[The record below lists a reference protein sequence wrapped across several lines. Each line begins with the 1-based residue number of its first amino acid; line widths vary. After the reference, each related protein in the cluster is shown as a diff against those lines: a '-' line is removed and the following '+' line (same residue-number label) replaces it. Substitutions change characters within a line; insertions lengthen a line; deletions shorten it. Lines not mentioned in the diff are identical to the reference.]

1 MDFGI
6 HIGTRGC
13 LTSRENVMAVA
24 QRAEALGYAYLG
36 VSDHLIV
43 PVQSDSALSHTP
55 RMAAGRRADTGDCF
69 DCIATLAFLAGCTQR
84 IKLLTSVVVV
94 PYRPAVLTAKLFMT
108 ADVLS
113 GGRVIAGVG
122 VGWMPEEFAALGTP
136 AIRRARRG
144 DRRISGGLAF
154 AVDRREAEARRQVC
168 QLRRCA
174 VLAKTGIKAAAAD
187 LGRRRKCPCVAPHGE
202 VRRRLV
208 SGVEQPGYPPQHAG
222 APAEGHRKTASRGG
236 ARRPG
241 SFIDRCRLS
250 VVCPAMWT
258 TERSPEP
265 RQLFSGSSDDMLA
278 DAAALETAGARHA
291 IFYVQRPTIE
301 ETLDVIQR
309 FGEEVVRK
317 A

>member
-24 QRAEALGYAYLG
+24 QCAEALGYAYLG

-43 PVQSDSALSHTP
+43 PVQSAVRYQYTAD
-55 RMAAGRRADTGDCF
+55 GRWPGADTGDCF

-136 AIRRARRG
+136 PFAERG
-144 DRRISGGLAF
+144 AVTDEYLEAWRLLWTDAKPKHDGKYAKFADVLFSPKPASQPRLPIWVGGESAP
-154 AVDRREAEARRQVC
+154 A
-168 QLRRCA
+168 LRRTVKYGDA
-174 VLAKTGIKAAAAD
+174 WYPASNNQDNHLNTPARLQKGIEKLHRVAERAD
-187 LGRRRKCPCVAPHGE
+187 RDPSSIDVGYLWFAP
-202 VRRRLV
+202 
-208 SGVEQPGYPPQHAG
+208 P
-222 APAEGHRKTASRGG
+222 
-236 ARRPG
+236 
-241 SFIDRCRLS
+241 
-250 VVCPAMWT
+250 MWT

-265 RQLFSGSSDDMLA
+265 WQLFSGSSDDMLA